1 MKAKWFLATR
11 LMTVGIALTLAG
23 VPELARAA
31 QEPAPPSEQTQ
42 PAGAAPS
49 DQKTT
54 TNTSGQEPD
63 SPGATKAQEQQ
74 NNPPA
79 NGAASEQS
87 APPPSQTPPN
97 KKPLG
102 TAAAEPLTPTGTGAS
117 EPAGVAIA
125 PAKQRRARS
134 LLIKVAAIVA
144 AGAAVGTVYA
154 LSSATNS
161 KPPGSH

>member
-1 MKAKWFLATR
+1 MTAKWFLATR
-11 LMTVGIALTLAG
+11 LMTAGMVVMLAG

-31 QEPAPPSEQTQ
+31 EEPAPPSEQTQ
-42 PAGAAPS
+42 PAGAAPG
-49 DQKTT
+49 DQN
-54 TNTSGQEPD
+54 TNTSTPGQEPD
-63 SPGATKAQEQQ
+63 SPGTTKTQEQQ
-74 NNPPA
+74 SNPLA
-79 NGAASEQS
+79 NGTASQQS
-87 APPPSQTPPN
+87 SPPQSQVPP

-134 LLIKVAAIVA
+134 LLIKVGVIVA

>member
-1 MKAKWFLATR
+1 MTARGFLATR
-11 LMTVGIALTLAG
+11 LMTAGLVVILAG

-31 QEPAPPSEQTQ
+31 QEPTPPEQTQ
-42 PAGAAPS
+42 PAGAAAS
-49 DQKTT
+49 DQTPD
-54 TNTSGQEPD
+54 TNTSNQVPD
-63 SPGATKAQEQQ
+63 SPGATKTQEQQ
-74 NNPPA
+74 NNAPA
-79 NGAASEQS
+79 QGAASEQT
-87 APPPSQTPPN
+87 PQSQTAP

-134 LLIKVAAIVA
+134 LLIKVGVIVA